1 MGRFKRN
8 SRKHKLKLSF
18 SKKDIPPKVDVKHY
32 TYATSNGYIKVKY
45 DNRKTVNVIKK
56 LFLSLKKRNM
66 FGNFINS
73 FCKIDKDLSSVSD
86 NCIANNAYREY
97 VYGGHTVLYVGN
109 YLSIPTHT
117 LCRGDEIFSTPLGNL
132 VLVNTLLRMKPLIP
146 YRGAG
151 IAYSDIHEVFLKDAY
166 IEKGITETKIPNEMV
181 FSLRFGTVLAI
192 VFYLVVIFFL
202 YVFISPIASIIYTVF
217 NMVVLA
223 SFIKICIN

>member
-1 MGRFKRN
+1 
-8 SRKHKLKLSF
+8 
-18 SKKDIPPKVDVKHY
+18 
-32 TYATSNGYIKVKY
+32 
-45 DNRKTVNVIKK
+45 
-56 LFLSLKKRNM
+56 M

-86 NCIANNAYREY
+86 YSIANSAYREY
-97 VYGGHTVLYVGN
+97 VHGGHTVLYVGN
-109 YLSIPTHT
+109 YFSIPTHT

-132 VLVNTLLRMKPLIP
+132 VLVNTLLHMKPLIP

-151 IAYSDIHEVFLKDAY
+151 IAYSDVHEVFLKDGY